1 MQSVS
6 PRARAMLRMRFEED
20 MTQAEIGAVIGISQM
35 QVSRILRQTV
45 AKLREVSEE
54 AAPEPATRPRR
65 RGRRRAAL
73 TAVGA

>member
-20 MTQAEIGAVIGISQM
+20 MTQAEIGAVVGISQM

-54 AAPEPATRPRR
+54 ARGGRAGMRPSCRR
-65 RGRRRAAL
+65 LRRCGR
-73 TAVGA
+73 